1 MPNHHLQNRTGVLPA
16 IKESYSRYG
25 TNASRDNLLKIL
37 SETAQYKMEFDH
49 RTGKLTIWYM
59 RQDDVGIK
67 VTTSIAEGSCTI
79 GIKHFRLDQQLGS
92 DCHEFNPL
100 GFSDSVTAHLL
111 TPEDLEQH
119 RAFRQQQQ
127 ERKDAL
133 ELAHNSRPKT
143 CGGVRECEH
152 CQEEKSYDE
161 MFNCS
166 GYT

>member
-1 MPNHHLQNRTGVLPA
+1 MPNHYLQNRTDVLPA
-16 IKESYSRYG
+16 IKKSYSRHG

-49 RTGKLTIWYM
+49 RTGELTIWYV
-59 RQDDVGIK
+59 RPNDVGIK
-67 VTTSIAEGSCTI
+67 VTTSTAEGSCTI
-79 GIKHFRLDQQLGS
+79 VIQHFSLGKELS
-92 DCHEFNPL
+92 SECHEFNPL

-111 TPEDLEQH
+111 TPEDLEQQ
-119 RAFRQQQQ
+119 RAFRQQEQ

-133 ELAHNSRPKT
+133 ERAHNSRPKT

-152 CQEEKSYDE
+152 CQDEKRHHE
-161 MFNCS
+161 MFYCS